1 MIYSV
6 VGSFGILVALFILFE
21 DILYKKIRNE
31 IIYSSALVVFVLYL
45 IIVVCGGRLL
55 PLKVFFMRFAL
66 SGVIGIGMWYFKG
79 WSAGDAKLFWLL
91 SLFFP
96 IEGISPISIFNETF
110 IFLINI
116 FLPVVPVLFFSLI
129 LDSVRRLRLSKE
141 DITKAAIS
149 LLRNTTIAIVM
160 MLISRVIYL
169 SFFYYLPQR
178 RFNLI
183 SMLIIFFLMSS
194 ISRVLSNQKMYIIG
208 GVLLILNLLMLYI
221 HTGKNIFAEIY
232 SVGMLAIVVILIR
245 IFYESVLKHLDL
257 EVVPLNKLKKGDL
270 LSREFIA
277 RHKLDKGDI
286 AGEVGEFF
294 VDGLLSEQVT
304 VLRRH
309 LEEMGVDYIER
320 QRTFSFSVYIVIGYI
335 FTLFSRFD
343 NMILFVKRLFN
354 L

>member
-1 MIYSV
+1 M
-6 VGSFGILVALFILFE
+6 
-21 DILYKKIRNE
+21 
-31 IIYSSALVVFVLYL
+31 VVFALY
-45 IIVVCGGRLL
+45 IVIVISGGRLL
-55 PLKVFFMRFAL
+55 PLKVFFIRFVL

-96 IEGISPISIFNETF
+96 IEGINPVSVFNETF

-141 DITKAAIS
+141 DITKAAIR
-149 LLRNTTIAIVM
+149 LLHNITIASVM

-169 SFFYYLPQR
+169 NFFYYLPQR

-194 ISRVLSNQKMYIIG
+194 ISRVLSSRKMYIIG
-208 GVLLILNLLMLYI
+208 GVLLLLNLLMLYV
-221 HTGKNIFAEIY
+221 HTGKNIFVEIW

-245 IFYESVLKHLDL
+245 IFYESVLKYLDL
-257 EVVPLNKLKKGDL
+257 EVVPVNKLKKGDL
-270 LSREFIA
+270 LSGEFIA

-286 AGEVGEFF
+286 GEGVGEFF

-304 VLRRH
+304 ILRRH
-309 LEEMGVDYIER
+309 LEERGIDYIER

-343 NMILFVKRLFN
+343 NMISFVKRLFY